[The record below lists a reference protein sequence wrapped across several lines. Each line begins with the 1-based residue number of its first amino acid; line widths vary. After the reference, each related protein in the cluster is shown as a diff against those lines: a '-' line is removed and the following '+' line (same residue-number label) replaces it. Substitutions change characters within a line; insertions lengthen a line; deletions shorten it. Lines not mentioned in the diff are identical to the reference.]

1 MSTFFQQ
8 YESYREAFE
17 TALNEYCRNMQ
28 YRPAILNDGMQYSL
42 LCGGKRIRPILFLAT
57 LDMLGVNWQKE
68 MNYAIAL
75 ECIHTYSLIHDDLPA
90 MDNDDFRRGRLSNHK
105 QFGEANA
112 ILAGDALLNE
122 AFTLLLQGAIDEPHR
137 KSAEFLSR
145 CAGAD
150 GMIGGQSLDLLCEK
164 ATDVGETELLTI
176 YLKKTGKLIVAPLVM
191 AAELAGVSVT
201 SFQNF
206 GENLGILF
214 QLTDD
219 LLDAKGDSNAMGK
232 TTGKDLTQGKLTC
245 AKVYGLEQSI
255 RLVDRYVDCCHACL
269 SDMSY
274 DTDFL
279 ENIVQFVRTR
289 NN

>member
-1 MSTFFQQ
+1 
-8 YESYREAFE
+8 
-17 TALNEYCRNMQ
+17 MQ

-150 GMIGGQSLDLLCEK
+150 GMIGGQSLDLLC
-164 ATDVGETELLTI
+164 
-176 YLKKTGKLIVAPLVM
+176 
-191 AAELAGVSVT
+191 
-201 SFQNF
+201 
-206 GENLGILF
+206 
-214 QLTDD
+214 
-219 LLDAKGDSNAMGK
+219 
-232 TTGKDLTQGKLTC
+232 
-245 AKVYGLEQSI
+245 
-255 RLVDRYVDCCHACL
+255 
-269 SDMSY
+269 
-274 DTDFL
+274 
-279 ENIVQFVRTR
+279 
-289 NN
+289 